1 MVAEVPDDEVDS
13 DLVRVAKLQKKEAAG
28 QLAMLCEPLRPSD

>member
-13 DLVRVAKLQKKEAAG
+13 DLVRVVKLLFSEDVQQRVILTA
-28 QLAMLCEPLRPSD
+28 

>member
-13 DLVRVAKLQKKEAAG
+13 DLVRVAKLLFSEDVQQRVILTA
-28 QLAMLCEPLRPSD
+28 